1 MKGQGKPPKGDMDAR
16 QQAAAAVEAAAV
28 EAATAAA
35 AAARSASYR
44 PPNVL
49 RARSRVAPAYTP
61 IRWV

>member
-1 MKGQGKPPKGDMDAR
+1 MKGQGKVPKGGGDAR
-16 QQAAAAVEAAAV
+16 QQAAAAVEAAA
-28 EAATAAA
+28 AATAAA

-61 IRWV
+61 NRLG

>member
-16 QQAAAAVEAAAV
+16 QQAAAAV